1 MNMANLI
8 LALLIIVLHGY
19 WIYKLVNYDWDNFEE
34 DSEGDDFLKPY
45 EWKDNMLGYIL
56 FLVFLAV
63 FGLLYFTRDKSK
75 DEEKINSFFNQH
87 HWHLC
92 IKVL

>member
-1 MNMANLI
+1 
-8 LALLIIVLHGY
+8 
-19 WIYKLVNYDWDNFEE
+19 
-34 DSEGDDFLKPY
+34 
-45 EWKDNMLGYIL
+45 MLGYIL

-87 HWHLC
+87 H
-92 IKVL
+92 